1 MPTENGM
8 KSARLANAAWSVRS
22 ADYIGLQ
29 SRDEYNAAA
38 NHARDLILSSWHLLK
53 EGYHAPSFFLAIT
66 AFEEIAKVRV
76 GHARSW
82 SNEVSDVKRGKDPLF
97 RHSDKHKIAVD
108 PILLIG
114 TRLADTIG
122 KSRVD
127 SIFDGY
133 ADGSLSSLREQSLYF
148 SRDSAKLKLPA
159 IEISPRDTM
168 EHILIAIEMFDD
180 YFDFMTAEL
189 SVSCDRLNKVF
200 DKIAAMYNV

>member
-1 MPTENGM
+1 M
-8 KSARLANAAWSVRS
+8 
-22 ADYIGLQ
+22 
-29 SRDEYNAAA
+29 
-38 NHARDLILSSWHLLK
+38 
-53 EGYHAPSFFLAIT
+53 
-66 AFEEIAKVRV
+66 
-76 GHARSW
+76 
-82 SNEVSDVKRGKDPLF
+82 KRGKDPLF

-114 TRLADTIG
+114 NRLANTIG

-148 SRDSAKLKLPA
+148 SRDSVKLKLPA
-159 IEISPRDTM
+159 MEISRRDTM

-189 SVSCDRLNKVF
+189 SVSCDQLNEVF
-200 DKIAAMYNV
+200 DKIAAMYNA